1 MEPLKTLKGSKIWYS
16 KFGVGKQVSSK
27 IYFHKSVW
35 NKIVPE
41 DIWNKALA
49 IMDSDKV
56 HEELWNDREIKEW
69 EYGTICY
76 DLKNPTVIR
85 FDDNQECFDVQDEP
99 TVCYMMF
106 VDTVNESI
114 HIKWNPQ
121 IYHHKWLFVE
131 PDYEGFNVQK
141 SYEWSKEWLSK
152 LPEVASGYRHKWR
165 EQLKKYNIRRK

>member
-1 MEPLKTLKGSKIWYS
+1 MEPLKTLKGSRIGYS
-16 KFGVGKQVSSK
+16 KFGVGKQVGSK

-35 NKIVPE
+35 DKIIPE
-41 DIWNKALA
+41 DIWNKALV

-85 FDDNQECFDVQDEP
+85 FDDNQEMFDVQSEP
-99 TVCYMMF
+99 TVGYMMF
-106 VDTVNESI
+106 VDTANESI
-114 HIKWNPQ
+114 YIKWNQQ
-121 IYHHKWLFVE
+121 IYHHKWLFVK

-141 SYEWSKEWLSK
+141 SYEWSEEWLSK
-152 LPEVASGYRHKWR
+152 LPEVASGYRHKWN